1 MNGHLFPIWPPEF
14 NQFILFGLILI
25 AGLIGGQLAH
35 RTGYLP
41 RITGYII
48 AGFLLGPS
56 VTNLIDGTLLAN
68 ARVFVDIALGLILFQ
83 LGMLLD
89 VRAVGK
95 DRTLLATSALESA
108 LSFILIF
115 GSLALMGIKP
125 IYAALAAAAGISVS
139 PAVVLLVV
147 RELDAKGPITD
158 RAINLVALNNV
169 ISFFAFTL
177 ILPTLHAE
185 QNAGLVTIILQP
197 MYALF
202 GSILVAYGLA
212 HATVRIAKLVGK
224 SHAVQFALLIGMIM
238 AAIGTAKLFAVSQLL
253 TLLSLGIMIKTIDRE
268 ESLLSI
274 EFGHGGGIFFIIL
287 FAVSGANL
295 HLNELAVAFAAAM
308 LFVFARF
315 VAKTGAIYVVS
326 RYWAGYDTKQ
336 SVMLSLTMLPM
347 AGLAIGIVN
356 QITEMYP
363 EFGAEF
369 GTIVL
374 AAVAILETLGPIAT
388 EFALKRTGEVPTDAK
403 VEH

>member
-1 MNGHLFPIWPPEF
+1 MSQTLFPAWPPVF

-25 AGLIGGQLAH
+25 AGLVGGQLAH

-56 VTNLIDGTLLAN
+56 VTNVVDAELLEN

-89 VRAVGK
+89 VRAVAK
-95 DRTLLATSALESA
+95 NRPLLATSLLESA
-108 LSFILIF
+108 LAFLLVFAALI
-115 GSLALMGIKP
+115 AIDIRP
-125 IYAALAAAAGISVS
+125 IFAALAAAAGISVS

-147 RELDAKGPITD
+147 RELDAKGPVTE
-158 RAINLVALNNV
+158 RALNLVALNNV

-185 QNAGLVTIILQP
+185 QQASLLVVLVQP
-197 MYALF
+197 LYALI
-202 GSILVAYGLA
+202 GSVAIAYVLA
-212 HATVRIAKLVGK
+212 HVTVRIAKLVGK
-224 SHAVQFALLIGMIM
+224 SHAVQFALMVGMIM
-238 AAIGTAKLFAVSQLL
+238 AGIGAAKMLAASSLL
-253 TLLSLGIMIKTIDRE
+253 TLLSLGIITKAMDRE
-268 ESLLSI
+268 EHLLGV

-295 HLNELAVAFAAAM
+295 HLGELVVAFGAAT
-308 LFVFARF
+308 LFVVARF
-315 VAKTGAIYVVS
+315 VAKGTAIFVVS
-326 RYWAGYDTKQ
+326 HYWAGFTRQQ
-336 SVMLSLTMLPM
+336 SLMCGMTMIPM

-356 QITEMYP
+356 QTTEMYP
-363 EFGAEF
+363 EFGAQL
-369 GTIVL
+369 GTIIL
-374 AAVAILETLGPIAT
+374 AAVAILETIGPIAT
-388 EFALKRTGEVPTDAK
+388 EFALKRAGEVTPDAK